1 MVIYTVPP
9 WVLTKTKI
17 YSTIC
22 QENSSNSAIFGTF
35 GPFFDIFGPFWPIF
49 GLHMPGWLLF
59 LDKLSVFWGD
69 ITISIDYLLLYH
81 FQVPKIAKNWL
92 IFRTFGPFFCYLWSI
107 CANFWPPR
115 DWMMAYFGWIACI
128 MMRTNDFNRFF
139 LSIFHLKVKKFATT
153 LKKSLILRFVSN
165 FKGVGKIML
174 LCCLRYF
181 REPG

>member
-22 QENSSNSAIFGTF
+22 HENSSNSAIFGTF

-49 GLHMPGWLLF
+49 GLHMPGWLLI
-59 LDKLSVFWGD
+59 LDKLSVFLWD
-69 ITISIDYLLLYH
+69 LTILLDSTQFHH
-81 FQVPKIAKNWL
+81 FHVPKIAKNWL
-92 IFRTFGPFFCYLWSI
+92 IFSKYGPFFWYLWSI

-128 MMRTNDFNRFF
+128 MMRTNDFSRFF
-139 LSIFHLKVKKFATT
+139 IDFSPKGKKICNNTEKIFDFEVCFKF
-153 LKKSLILRFVSN
+153 
-165 FKGVGKIML
+165 
-174 LCCLRYF
+174 
-181 REPG
+181 